1 MEESG
6 ALARHLRLRAWKL
19 REVMNDCT
27 SGWRSEHVPRRQL
40 AADGLTKALQGQ
52 AHRKF
57 VGLLDMDMKEQQD
70 IKDETEIRVKKIDG
84 VQLHA

>member
-1 MEESG
+1 
-6 ALARHLRLRAWKL
+6 
-19 REVMNDCT
+19 MNDCT

-57 VGLLDMDMKEQQD
+57 VGLLGHGYERAAGHQ
-70 IKDETEIRVKKIDG
+70 G
-84 VQLHA
+84 